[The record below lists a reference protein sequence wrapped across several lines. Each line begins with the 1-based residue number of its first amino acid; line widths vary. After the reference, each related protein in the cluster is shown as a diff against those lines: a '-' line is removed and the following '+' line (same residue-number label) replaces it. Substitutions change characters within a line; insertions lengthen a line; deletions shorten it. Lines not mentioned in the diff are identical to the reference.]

1 MIGRFDR
8 QLPVSMIVI
17 RPIGEATLR
26 AVLAADALGIL
37 PALGDH
43 VRAILLVILAIR
55 YRSDGAAGVCGLL
68 VVTGT
73 VIVRAWIHG
82 AIRALAS
89 LAGIAGA
96 LALFRGR
103 FFIRH
108 NSSKTVIVGSQR
120 G

>member
-8 QLPVSMIVI
+8 QLPVGMIVI

-43 VRAILLVILAIR
+43 MRAILLVILAIR
-55 YRSDGAAGVCGLL
+55 YRSYRAAGVCGLL
-68 VVTGT
+68 VVTGA

-96 LALFRGR
+96 LALFSRR
-103 FFIRH
+103 FFLRH
-108 NSSKTVIVGSQR
+108 KSSEICISHAS
-120 G
+120 